1 MSRVMRWC
9 KVFPGQEDQIT
20 EAASFVAQL
29 LGSHPDG
36 DGIARCAAELAANAI
51 RHTATGQD
59 GFFATEVT
67 WTGQTVRVAVSD
79 GGASTV
85 PVTAPNGT
93 RPAAGPEHGLAR
105 LARLSSRWGT
115 EGDYRGRVVWA
126 QFLASTD
133 LASTDLAGPGTAAVA
148 TSIPL
153 TAEQSTAAEAADLAE
168 RYQGW
173 HTWFGRWTRQW
184 WAIPKQASATASL
197 IAEPTAVALA
207 RRLDSLGQVAT

>member
-133 LASTDLAGPGTAAVA
+133 LAGPGTAAVA

-153 TAEQSTAAEAADLAE
+153 AAEQSTAAEAADLAE
-168 RYQGW
+168 RYKGW
-173 HTWFGRWTRQW
+173 HTWFGRFTRQW

>member
-36 DGIARCAAELAANAI
+36 DSIARCAAELAANAI

-85 PVTAPNGT
+85 PVTAPDGT
-93 RPAAGPEHGLAR
+93 RAAGPEHGLAL

-133 LASTDLAGPGTAAVA
+133 LAGAGTAAVA

-153 TAEQSTAAEAADLAE
+153 AAEQSTAAEAADLAE
-168 RYQGW
+168 RYKGW

-184 WAIPKQASATASL
+184 WAIPKQASRATAL